1 MQKCERCQKN
11 SARVRVDQ
19 MVDGRREPHF
29 FCQSCVDEL
38 MNAMESMSSSG
49 SQKSMPGPMEKKLAA
64 IQALKEAAVDAGD
77 YELAAQMSQQELITL
92 SKLDQTRSNN
102 ALLERGSQF
111 LAALIEW
118 ERALSNIA
126 WHDFEAE
133 AMQGRVALCSVD
145 MVNGFCHAGALSS
158 PRIEAIIPEV
168 VAAFQ
173 GAYAIGVRNFVLAQD
188 CHTPD
193 AVEFAD
199 FPPHCQAGTSEAE
212 NIPELAGLP
221 FANLYTTIKKNSL
234 NAFHGTKLTT
244 WIEEHKNLSTA
255 VLVGDCTDLCVYQ
268 LAMHLKLD
276 ANAHNR
282 ALRVI
287 VPANAVQ
294 TYDLPINVVREAGVL
309 PHDGDVLHLLFLY
322 HMRLNG
328 IEVVRAIV

>member
-1 MQKCERCQKN
+1 MKCERCQKN
-11 SARVRVDQ
+11 PARVRVDQ
-19 MVDGRREPHF
+19 MIDGRRVSHF
-29 FCQSCVDEL
+29 LCQSCVDEL
-38 MNAMESMSSSG
+38 MNAMGQLSSSG
-49 SQKSMPGPMEKKLAA
+49 GQKSMASPMEKKLAA
-64 IQALKEAAVDAGD
+64 IQSLKEAAVDAED
-77 YELAAQMSQQELITL
+77 YELAAHMRQQELVAL
-92 SKLDQTRSNN
+92 SKMDQARSDNT
-102 ALLERGSQF
+102 LLERGTQF
-111 LAALIEW
+111 LTALVEW
-118 ERALSNIA
+118 ESALASVD
-126 WHDFEAE
+126 WHDLEAE
-133 AMQGRVALCSVD
+133 AAQGRVALFSVD

-193 AVEFAD
+193 SVEFAD

-212 NIPELAGLP
+212 NIPELADLP
-221 FANLYTTIKKNSL
+221 FADLYTTVEKNSL

-244 WIEEHKNLSTA
+244 WSEEHADLSTA
-255 VLVGDCTDLCVYQ
+255 VIVGDCTDLCVHQ

-294 TYDLPINVVREAGVL
+294 TYDLPINTAREIGVL

-328 IEVVRAIV
+328 IEIVRAIA